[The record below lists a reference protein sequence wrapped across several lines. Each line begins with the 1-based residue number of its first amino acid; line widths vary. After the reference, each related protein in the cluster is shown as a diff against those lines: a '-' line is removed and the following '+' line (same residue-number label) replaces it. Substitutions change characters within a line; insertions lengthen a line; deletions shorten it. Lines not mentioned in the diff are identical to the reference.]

1 MQFPACGPRPTVA
14 GVEGGANQPENLL
27 ERGAFRP
34 VIVEKRAVGIE
45 QEPLVLP
52 HQSLIRVL
60 PGIVKSK
67 PVMDGAVE

>member
-1 MQFPACGPRPTVA
+1 
-14 GVEGGANQPENLL
+14 
-27 ERGAFRP
+27 
-34 VIVEKRAVGIE
+34 
-45 QEPLVLP
+45 LP